1 MICEH
6 PGRRSQGPWGQGYVS
21 CQRQTCGQMNNFVSL
36 PVGIATEA
44 KLLGFRALVS
54 VASDVK
60 NRDFSF
66 MPLAS
71 ILALEFA
78 FQSLRG
84 N

>member
-1 MICEH
+1 
-6 PGRRSQGPWGQGYVS
+6 
-21 CQRQTCGQMNNFVSL
+21 MNNFVSL

-44 KLLGFRALVS
+44 KLLGFRALAS